1 MRMWSRGLGSSNIGI
16 DATDTEIRTFEEA
29 INFMPEPSKKP
40 LLDALETRKC
50 IVLSGKM
57 MPPVGWEFTIFFSK
71 KDIFS
76 MAFKMLFSR
85 KIFGLFFQKKNK
97 ASKVLFK
104 EPEQVKT

>member
-1 MRMWSRGLGSSNIGI
+1 MRMWSRGLGRMNVGI
-16 DATDTEIRTFEEA
+16 DVADTEVKTFKEA
-29 INFMPEPSKKP
+29 IDFMPEPAREP
-40 LLDALETRKC
+40 LLDELESRKC

-76 MAFKMLFSR
+76 MAFKLLFSR
-85 KIFGLFFQKKNK
+85 KIFGLFSLKKNK
-97 ASKVLFK
+97 NSEGIMR